1 MLNLINILNNTLY
14 EKNINLHCLKI
25 RLFIFLG
32 LLTTYAYAIP
42 IDYEQFYEKYKNSP
56 SASLNIQGDKYVME
70 NKLDSARAYYSI
82 IANRYI
88 SNLSDYEKKLCGN
101 AYNNLGY
108 IYFYGNSDY
117 FNAYVNF
124 LKALQICEDISDT
137 ANLPYIYLNIGNIF
151 MVYNDIPKACDMY
164 RKAFYAAVN
173 VKDYSILLIIYS
185 NYLNLSIIENNLAE
199 MTEVIDVFCNLNI
212 PDTIPLYKYVCL
224 STKGAHQ
231 LMNNN
236 YELAA
241 QTFMEQKEHINAL
254 LTPERFLLLSLI
266 CTAQAF
272 YQQGNYKAAVEQ
284 LHKAETV
291 SDTIS
296 TVNDIRIHI
305 YDALK
310 NCYNQSGNNE
320 LAEKYHLKW
329 LKIKDNVQ
337 NIQNFT
343 KVKDLESNYSLYKM
357 DNKVRELV
365 RKRQI
370 QKQITQIV
378 LSGLIIITILLIRI
392 CFQYHSLK
400 KNNRELYRKNIEIL
414 DNEKRERQ
422 QRRMYERI
430 LNEYETKLE
439 NTSSDN
445 DKPRKYIKSNLNE
458 SDKEYL
464 GSRIKDIMETSDAI
478 YNMEFSIEYLAT
490 MVGSNVKYVSQTI
503 NEIFQKNFN
512 TLLQEYRVKEA
523 CKRLADSNRYG
534 HLTIEAISEGVG
546 FKNRSNF
553 TTVFK
558 KVTGLTPSQ
567 YQSISRTS

>member
-1 MLNLINILNNTLY
+1 MKRLFNLN
-14 EKNINLHCLKI
+14 CLKI
-25 RLFIFLG
+25 QLYIFLG
-32 LLTTYAYAIP
+32 LLTTYINASP
-42 IDYEQFYEKYKNSP
+42 IDYEQFYEKWKNSP

-88 SNLSDYEKKLCGN
+88 SNMSDYEKKLCGN

-117 FNAYVNF
+117 FNAYVHF
-124 LKALQICEDISDT
+124 LKALQICEEINDA

-164 RKAFYAAVN
+164 RKAFYAAAN
-173 VKDYSILLIIYS
+173 VKDYHILLIIYS
-185 NYLNLSIIENNLAE
+185 NYLDLSILENNLTD
-199 MTEVIDVFCNLNI
+199 MTEVIDTFCNLNI
-212 PDTIPLYKYVCL
+212 PDTIPLYQYVCL
-224 STKGAHQ
+224 STEGARQ
-231 LMNNN
+231 LMNKN
-236 YELAA
+236 YELATQA
-241 QTFMEQKEHINAL
+241 FLKQKEHINTL

-266 CTAQAF
+266 CTAQAL
-272 YQQGNYKAAVEQ
+272 YQQGNYKAAIEQ
-284 LHKAETV
+284 LHKAEKA

-310 NCYNQSGNNE
+310 NCYNESGDKE

-337 NIQNFT
+337 NLQNFT
-343 KVKDLESNYSLYKM
+343 RVKDLESNYALYKM

-365 RKRQI
+365 QKRRI
-370 QKQITQIV
+370 QKQITQII
-378 LSGLIIITILLIRI
+378 LSGSIIITILLIRI
-392 CFQYHSLK
+392 CFQYYRLK

-414 DNEKRERQ
+414 DNEKQERQ
-422 QRRMYERI
+422 QRRMYERM
-430 LNEYETKLE
+430 LNEYKTKLE
-439 NTSSDN
+439 HTSSDN
-445 DKPRKYIKSNLNE
+445 DKPRKYMNSNLNE

-464 GSRIKDIMETSDAI
+464 GSRIKDIMETSEAI
-478 YNMEFSIEYLAT
+478 YNMDFSIEYLAT
-490 MVGSNVKYVSQTI
+490 LVGSNVKYVSQTI

-512 TLLQEYRVKEA
+512 TLLQEYRIKEA
-523 CKRLADSNRYG
+523 CKRLADSNHYG
-534 HLTIEAISEGVG
+534 HLTIEAIAEGVG

-553 TTVFK
+553 ILVFK

-567 YQSISRTS
+567 YQNISRTL